1 LQNLMLPD
9 VLLDLWTRHENLL
22 WAFALTSIATLVI
35 SALLVP
41 YLIVI
46 LPADFYAESNSRHV
60 FGGKPLLRAVFLLV
74 KNALGALLFVA
85 GLLMVFLPGQGLL
98 TMIAGLAL
106 LNFPGKRKLEMRF
119 LHLPRVLSS
128 INWLRVKAGREPLS
142 F

>member
-1 LQNLMLPD
+1 MVPD
-9 VLLDLWTRHENLL
+9 ALLGLWSRYENVLWI
-22 WAFALTSIATLVI
+22 FALVSIATLVI
-35 SALLVP
+35 SAFLVP

-46 LPADFYAESNSRHV
+46 LPADFYAEGNSRHV
-60 FGGKPLLRAVFLLV
+60 FQDRPLLRALFLLM

-85 GLLMVFLPGQGLL
+85 GLLMVFVPGQGLL
-98 TMIAGLAL
+98 TMVAGLAL

-128 INWLRVKAGREPLS
+128 INWLRTRAGREPLS